1 SPRRNLLAVG
11 LLLIGILHLVVPG
24 SLLQVSRVLYD
35 RLLAAEFSPRDQAP
49 RRVRLIGPLMCLAG
63 AVVWWS

>member
-1 SPRRNLLAVG
+1 MTSVSPGRNLLAVG

-35 RLLAAEFSPRDQAP
+35 RLLAAEFSPR
-49 RRVRLIGPLMCLAG
+49 
-63 AVVWWS
+63 